1 MIFEVSFQLCKIH
14 HKTTRA
20 LNVENFPNSITKSAP
35 SGLIT
40 SEKLLR
46 IKKIYFQKDSSL
58 SFSENTLMLISI
70 LSFIPVSIALQRASC
85 KPSSGLGFVS
95 LFQIQLFFCILQ
107 INYSLNSFQKIRP
120 KSVKVFMVNYATR
133 QVNPFPVS
141 VPILNPLK
149 TPKVYKMRTLVRNRL
164 RFNF

>member
-14 HKTTRA
+14 HKTTQA

-58 SFSENTLMLISI
+58 SFSEKTLMLISI

-95 LFQIQLFFCILQ
+95 LFQIQLFFFILQ
-107 INYSLNSFQKIRP
+107 INYSLNSFQKIRS
-120 KSVKVFMVNYATR
+120 KSVKVFMVNYASR

-141 VPILNPLK
+141 VSILNPLK